1 LNLAT
6 IPQGV
11 YLTAIALLMLG
22 VICSAYMAWQIQ
34 RTPPKMAVMRFV
46 WPLCALFAGPLLI
59 WFYHLYA
66 GIEASDTP
74 FAAKVAKGTLHCG
87 AGCSLA
93 DLICEN
99 VAHIAPGV
107 LTFFGM
113 GTIFETEIFAQWMM
127 DYVFALLIG
136 IVFQYFAI
144 APMRDL
150 SVGEGILAAT
160 KADDM
165 VSEGRKLAKIADN
178 VTIKVPMTEA
188 GIQACKALSYDGT
201 SVNVTLCFSS
211 AQAILAAKA
220 GAAFISPFVG
230 RLDDIGQDG
239 MGLIEEICEI
249 YSNYDFDT
257 EVLVASVRHPMHVVD
272 AARMGADVATVP
284 PSVLR
289 QMFKHP
295 LTDKGLQA
303 FLEDWK
309 KTGQSIL

>member
-1 LNLAT
+1 MNSAT

-59 WFYHLYA
+59 WFYHRYA

-113 GTIFETEIFAQWMM
+113 GTIFETEIFAQWTM

-160 KADDM
+160 KAD
-165 VSEGRKLAKIADN
+165 V
-178 VTIKVPMTEA
+178 
-188 GIQACKALSYDGT
+188 LSLT
-201 SVNVTLCFSS
+201 SW
-211 AQAILAAKA
+211 Q
-220 GAAFISPFVG
+220 VG
-230 RLDDIGQDG
+230 MYGF
-239 MGLIEEICEI
+239 MGLAHFELFPALFGEK
-249 YSNYDFDT
+249 
-257 EVLVASVRHPMHVVD
+257 VD
-272 AARMGADVATVP
+272 AGSPVFWVAMQIAMLAGFATAYFP
-284 PSVLR
+284 NWWLIRS
-289 QMFKHP
+289 
-295 LTDKGLQA
+295 GLK
-303 FLEDWK
+303 EK
-309 KTGQSIL
+309 M